1 MNTARPT
8 SIISENSDPIVS
20 AITSNVIDMAKG
32 KDPNSAA
39 QNAQTQLKSL
49 SK

>member
-8 SIISENSDPIVS
+8 SLINEDSDPIVA

-32 KDPNSAA
+32 KDPTSAA
-39 QNAQTQLKSL
+39 QNAQSQLKYL